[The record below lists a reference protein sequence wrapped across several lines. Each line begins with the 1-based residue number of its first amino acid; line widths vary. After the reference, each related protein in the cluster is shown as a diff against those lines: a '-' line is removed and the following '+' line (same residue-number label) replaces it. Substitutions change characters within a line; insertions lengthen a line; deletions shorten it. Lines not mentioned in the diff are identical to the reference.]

1 MSTGRKKVLYIR
13 ERDSFVGP
21 QEAVAMERR
30 ALWGG

>member
-1 MSTGRKKVLYIR
+1 MSTGRTKALKSR

-30 ALWGG
+30 ALWRG